1 MTIGEK
7 TRLVTINKR
16 STVDADAANESFTW
30 VLHKTKW
37 AEVLGQTGM
46 GRIRSEAS
54 AGGINTDL
62 QRYSLRVNYDL
73 SIDNTMQAVLKVRND
88 DGTFSFIALD
98 IQSVN
103 HDHAGRDHS
112 DLVCQTGGS
121 NG

>member
-7 TRLVTINKR
+7 TRYITINKP
-16 STVDADAANESFTW
+16 STTLDAENRATGW
-30 VLHKTKW
+30 VFHKRKW
-37 AEVLGQTGM
+37 AEPMGQTGM

-62 QRYSLRVNYDL
+62 QRYSFRINYDL
-73 SIDNTMQAVLKVRND
+73 SIDNTMQVVMRVRNAD
-88 DGTFSFIALD
+88 ATFSDIELD

-103 HDHAGRDHS
+103 HDHAGRDHT
-112 DLVCQTGGS
+112 DLICQTGGS

>member
-7 TRLVTINKR
+7 NRFITINKR
-16 STVDADAANESFTW
+16 STTTDGANESTGW
-30 VLHKTKW
+30 VLHKNKW
-37 AEVLGQTGM
+37 AEAMGQTGM

-62 QRYSLRVNYDL
+62 QRYSFRVNYDL
-73 SIDNTMQAVLKVRND
+73 SIDNTMQVVMKVLNP
-88 DGTFSFIALD
+88 DGSFSYVSLD

-103 HDHAGRDHS
+103 HDHAGRSHS

>member
-7 TRLVTINKR
+7 NRKITINKP
-16 STVDADAANESFTW
+16 STTLDVENRPVGW

-37 AEVLGQTGM
+37 AQIMGQTGM

-54 AGGINTDL
+54 AGGVNTDL
-62 QRYSLRVNYDL
+62 QRYSFRVNYDL
-73 SIDNTMQAVLKVRND
+73 SIDNTMQIVDPN
-88 DGTFSFIALD
+88 GIEYD

-103 HDHAGRDHS
+103 HDHATRSHS